1 METPPKPAPE
11 PDEISLPYW
20 EAAKRGQLMVQKCT
34 SCGRGQFPPEPMC
47 RHCQATDP
55 PFVEMS
61 GAGTIYT
68 FAVYG
73 RSFSPAFEVPYA
85 LALVTL
91 DDDPGVRLMTNIV
104 DSDLDQ
110 LAVGDPVEVTYEER
124 GEWSLPQFRR
134 AGGVSR

>member
-1 METPPKPAPE
+1 METQPKPAPE

-20 EAAKRGQLMVQKCT
+20 EAAQRGQLMVQKCA
-34 SCGRGQFPPEPMC
+34 SCGRGQFPPEPIC
-47 RHCQATDP
+47 RHCQAADP

-61 GAGTIYT
+61 GTGTIYT

-91 DDDPGVRLMTNIV
+91 DEDPGVRLMTNIV

-110 LAVGDPVEVTYEER
+110 LAVGDPVKVTYEQR
-124 GEWSLPQFRR
+124 GEWSLPQFRV
-134 AGGVSR
+134 AGGVAR